1 MVYGNA
7 TFLNTRNY
15 LILYWSQMMKFTVI
29 TLWCQMNYAD
39 TARVKSVLKNCW
51 FTPVETVEEADIVI
65 FDTCSVRQK
74 SEDKVTG
81 KLKEIPLDK
90 KVWITG
96 CMIQHNMRN
105 QKIMTGKKLPE
116 NLKTGNFWGVV
127 LTKEPRIV
135 GLTSEEVKNLKKSDK
150 GELVGI
156 NHSFNPLFHNLSQ
169 KWKNIEL
176 FFRIDDT
183 GFLPLMLQ
191 KLGYE
196 VRYDRE
202 LTNEYST
209 IVPEGINS
217 SMNAHNKTAYI
228 PISTGCNQFCAYCIV
243 PFARGLERW
252 FPVEQIVKEAKIHL
266 ANGVKE
272 IVLLGQIVNKH
283 PDFLTIVKEVLK
295 LEGLEW
301 LRYTSPY
308 PTYYSDELLTLHETE
323 PKLCP
328 HIHIPFQSGS
338 NAVLKK
344 MFRGYSAEQCYAFID
359 KIRSL
364 KRPISITTDIILWFP
379 WETEEDFQETLK
391 LTEYARFDMIYMWI
405 YSNRPGTFAD
415 RKYPDEIPY
424 KVKHQRRSQLND
436 LLYRISDENNQLE
449 VWAER
454 TMIVNEITENWDI
467 FGYTDNMKQ
476 IILKS
481 SPKTANLEIWMLL
494 PVRITKWMVFKL
506 EGEPLL

>member
-1 MVYGNA
+1 
-7 TFLNTRNY
+7 
-15 LILYWSQMMKFTVI
+15 
-29 TLWCQMNYAD
+29 
-39 TARVKSVLKNCW
+39 
-51 FTPVETVEEADIVI
+51 
-65 FDTCSVRQK
+65 
-74 SEDKVTG
+74 
-81 KLKEIPLDK
+81 
-90 KVWITG
+90 
-96 CMIQHNMRN
+96 MI
-105 QKIMTGKKLPE
+105 
-116 NLKTGNFWGVV
+116 
-127 LTKEPRIV
+127 
-135 GLTSEEVKNLKKSDK
+135 
-150 GELVGI
+150 
-156 NHSFNPLFHNLSQ
+156 
-169 KWKNIEL
+169 
-176 FFRIDDT
+176 
-183 GFLPLMLQ
+183 Q

-308 PTYYSDELLTLHETE
+308 PTYYSDELLALHETE
-323 PKLCP
+323 QKLCP

-344 MFRGYSAEQCYAFID
+344 MFRGYSAEQCYTFID

-364 KRPISITTDIILWFP
+364 KRPISITTDIIL
-379 WETEEDFQETLK
+379 
-391 LTEYARFDMIYMWI
+391 
-405 YSNRPGTFAD
+405 
-415 RKYPDEIPY
+415 
-424 KVKHQRRSQLND
+424 
-436 LLYRISDENNQLE
+436 
-449 VWAER
+449 
-454 TMIVNEITENWDI
+454 
-467 FGYTDNMKQ
+467 
-476 IILKS
+476 
-481 SPKTANLEIWMLL
+481 
-494 PVRITKWMVFKL
+494 
-506 EGEPLL
+506 

>member
-1 MVYGNA
+1 
-7 TFLNTRNY
+7 
-15 LILYWSQMMKFTVI
+15 
-29 TLWCQMNYAD
+29 
-39 TARVKSVLKNCW
+39 
-51 FTPVETVEEADIVI
+51 
-65 FDTCSVRQK
+65 
-74 SEDKVTG
+74 
-81 KLKEIPLDK
+81 
-90 KVWITG
+90 
-96 CMIQHNMRN
+96 
-105 QKIMTGKKLPE
+105 
-116 NLKTGNFWGVV
+116 
-127 LTKEPRIV
+127 
-135 GLTSEEVKNLKKSDK
+135 LTSEEVKNLKKSDK

-156 NHSFNPLFHNLSQ
+156 NHSFNPLLHNLSQ
-169 KWKNIEL
+169 KWTNIEL

-308 PTYYSDELLTLHETE
+308 PTYYSDELLALHETE

-364 KRPISITTDIILWFP
+364 KRPISITTDIIL
-379 WETEEDFQETLK
+379 
-391 LTEYARFDMIYMWI
+391 
-405 YSNRPGTFAD
+405 
-415 RKYPDEIPY
+415 
-424 KVKHQRRSQLND
+424 
-436 LLYRISDENNQLE
+436 
-449 VWAER
+449 
-454 TMIVNEITENWDI
+454 
-467 FGYTDNMKQ
+467 
-476 IILKS
+476 
-481 SPKTANLEIWMLL
+481 
-494 PVRITKWMVFKL
+494 
-506 EGEPLL
+506 